1 MHSTLEKD
9 GLGDLGSL
17 LGACAVKKE
26 RKCSCK
32 YAKLFCGHFIL
43 NMIELAR

>member
-1 MHSTLEKD
+1 MHSTLEKMD
-9 GLGDLGSL
+9 WVTWDSL

-32 YAKLFCGHFIL
+32 YAELFCGHFIL